1 MSIIYD
7 IVDPVVLTEVVRESP
22 EPAKVGLNA
31 ILPDRLFPSIEA
43 VWDVVTQTN
52 QAANFQS
59 FDAETAIGERDSAS
73 RKSAEMLKV
82 GEKYRL
88 GEYDTLR
95 LQGLRTGGNM
105 TPLMQDVVF
114 NDALKGARAAR
125 IRAEYARGDVLTDAI
140 LTITDGGLD
149 LSYDFGLDT
158 DNDDTAAASWHTT
171 TTDIPTD
178 IGNFLD
184 AAENLDYAGYMWV
197 SRKTARSLAANTK
210 YQGLASVGGVTPSRL
225 SLGDIN
231 GIHDRLGFP
240 EVMVYDSS
248 FKIAGSTT
256 RVLGEDLVLFTP
268 RDPSEL
274 GFTAWGV
281 TAEALELID
290 ANVLTVEGAA
300 GLTAAVTST
309 FDPPTRWTK
318 VTGICLPVLTDP
330 NRLGIFDCT
339 P

>member
-7 IVDPVVLTEVVRESP
+7 LIDPVVLTQVVRESP

-52 QAANFQS
+52 QAAQFRAFN
-59 FDAETAIGERDSAS
+59 AETPIGERDSMT
-73 RKSAEMLKV
+73 RKSAEMLPV
-82 GEKYRL
+82 GEKYVLR
-88 GEYDTLR
+88 EYDILK
-95 LQGLRTGGNM
+95 LQEARTGGNM
-105 TPLMQDVVF
+105 TPLLEDAVY
-114 NDALKGARAAR
+114 NDALRGARAAR

-158 DNDDTAAASWHTT
+158 DNDTTVSTSWHTP

-178 IGNFLD
+178 IGAFLD
-184 AAENLDYAGYMWV
+184 AAENLDYDGYMWV
-197 SRKTARSLAANTK
+197 SRKTARSLAANAK
-210 YQGLASVGGVTPSRL
+210 YQALASVGGVTPPRL

-231 GIHDRLGFP
+231 AAHDRLGFP
-240 EVMVYDSS
+240 EVVVYNSS
-248 FKIAGSTT
+248 FKIGGVET

-281 TAEALELID
+281 TAEALELMEAQSLSVD
-290 ANVLTVEGAA
+290 DAA
-300 GLTAAVTST
+300 GLTAVVTKDG
-309 FDPPTRWTK
+309 DPVTRWTK

-330 NRLGIFDCT
+330 DRLGILDCT